1 VIKEKRCA
9 VTNNPERCQ
18 QLRKLHT
25 QLTTQIHLLK
35 ENIQKEEHEGVDTSS
50 ESLNTLK
57 RLQSSLSRITLE
69 LEQCP
74 PGKEEA
80 ATTTPASVPSSWLV
94 RSWYPDSQDTD
105 ENEPDLVIGDN

>member
-1 VIKEKRCA
+1 VA
-9 VTNNPERCQ
+9 TSPERCQ
-18 QLRKLHT
+18 QLRKLHS
-25 QLTTQIHLLK
+25 QLTAQIQLLK
-35 ENIQKEEHEGVDTSS
+35 ENIQKEEHEGVDTSV

-80 ATTTPASVPSSWLV
+80 AATPPASVATSWLV
-94 RSWYPDSQDTD
+94 RSWYPDSEDND
-105 ENEPDLVIGDN
+105 DNETDLVIGDD

>member
-1 VIKEKRCA
+1 MTIS
-9 VTNNPERCQ
+9 PDRCQ
-18 QLRKLHT
+18 QLRKLHV
-25 QLTTQIHLLK
+25 QLTTQIQLLK
-35 ENIQKEEHEGVDTSS
+35 ENIQKEEREGVDTSV

-80 ATTTPASVPSSWLV
+80 PSSAPASAPTSWLV
-94 RSWYPDSQDTD
+94 RSWYPDSEDND
-105 ENEPDLVIGDN
+105 DDSEPELLPGER

>member
-1 VIKEKRCA
+1 
-9 VTNNPERCQ
+9 VTNSPDRCQ

-25 QLTTQIHLLK
+25 QLTAQIQLLK
-35 ENIQKEEHEGVDTSS
+35 ENIQKEEHEGVDTSV

-74 PGKEEA
+74 PGKEEV
-80 ATTTPASVPSSWLV
+80 TTPLPASVPSSWLV

-105 ENEPDLVIGDN
+105 DNEPDLVSGDN